1 MLLNLHCQPGSS
13 LCVGMQIHCKHTFNT
28 FIGTNHSIYTE
39 NKDAHIVQI
48 KLKAVKGF
56 KNFG

>member
-1 MLLNLHCQPGSS
+1 MLLNLHVSQDQV
-13 LCVGMQIHCKHTFNT
+13 CVSVCKSTVNILLT
-28 FIGTNHSIYTE
+28 LLSGQTIQSIQ
-39 NKDAHIVQI
+39 NKDVHIVQI